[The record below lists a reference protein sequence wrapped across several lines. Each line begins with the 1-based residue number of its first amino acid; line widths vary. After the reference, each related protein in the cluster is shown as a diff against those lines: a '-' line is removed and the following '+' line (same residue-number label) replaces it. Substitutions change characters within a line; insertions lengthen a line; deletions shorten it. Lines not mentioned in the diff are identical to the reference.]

1 MDAAIPAI
9 SLARI
14 FKQVLD
20 RCLHIR
26 SRNFEICE
34 PNQYAAPAAYVET
47 YLNGAIGIR
56 MPSRD
61 VWVKPDTEDPELSAV
76 LKFVQNPGTIS
87 QQSVEAAK
95 LDPNYRQA
103 LQQSSIHL
111 DHRILFYHEPIA
123 GSESFA
129 KLQLVPLALH
139 NIVFVAFHSNPLGGH
154 LNVSRTFH
162 RIRLRFYWPQM
173 YRKNIKIMPIMSG
186 MRPHESNQG

>member
-9 SLARI
+9 SLAHI

-26 SRNFEICE
+26 SQNFETCE

-61 VWVKPDTEDPELSAV
+61 VWVKSYTKDPELSAV

-87 QQSVEAAK
+87 QRSLEAAK
-95 LDPNYRQA
+95 LDPNY
-103 LQQSSIHL
+103 
-111 DHRILFYHEPIA
+111 
-123 GSESFA
+123 
-129 KLQLVPLALH
+129 
-139 NIVFVAFHSNPLGGH
+139 
-154 LNVSRTFH
+154 
-162 RIRLRFYWPQM
+162 
-173 YRKNIKIMPIMSG
+173 
-186 MRPHESNQG
+186 